1 MRQVFLGAGRSQTEW
16 KVAFSK
22 QSANKWTT
30 FFAGGFGGKVL
41 VTLCKSS
48 SLFPSL
54 YVCVHDPG
62 PAQLDGTTWQKS
74 TAKKPFWTGINGRP
88 ARRPTRSWL
97 SSRMA
102 TAGWPLNP
110 NTAESPPG
118 FISSGGE
125 NLVHCVTSVFQGS
138 LSLWGDVG
146 PDVVFSFPKKLVQ
159 RSRGRGQ
166 VEHLLA
172 VGHTHNFSPSYT
184 LH

>member
-16 KVAFSK
+16 KVVFSK

-30 FFAGGFGGKVL
+30 LLQEAL
-41 VTLCKSS
+41 VERYWWHCASQAACS
-48 SLFPSL
+48 HPCM
-54 YVCVHDPG
+54 CVHDPG

-88 ARRPTRSWL
+88 ARRLTRSWL

-146 PDVVFSFPKKLVQ
+146 PDVVFSFPQKLVQ
-159 RSRGRGQ
+159 RSWGRGQ

-172 VGHTHNFSPSYT
+172 VGHTHNVGPS
-184 LH
+184 